1 MLCGR
6 QGGALSAA
14 AFREMEVPYLACW
27 QDEICFTWGIFWW
40 WLGSFKSTCVHKLP
54 SFKIKLMF
62 KVPVNNISVMTERK
76 REKKNGIDYE
86 VGYNRKRK
94 KSKY

>member
-1 MLCGR
+1 
-6 QGGALSAA
+6 
-14 AFREMEVPYLACW
+14 
-27 QDEICFTWGIFWW
+27 
-40 WLGSFKSTCVHKLP
+40 
-54 SFKIKLMF
+54 MF